1 MLKRRDFLRLSCAA
15 AAATSGGVLSAAAW
29 SSESLPIGES
39 AWLSV
44 GFAEESEVADA
55 QILYG
60 GDASFLRDG
69 ARISVSASRFGLNF
83 ALNALCGVEIDGIRR
98 FVPFSVASER
108 SVPVRF
114 VIPVDPDEGV
124 AFELIAGARDR
135 RILRFTVNPREGAIP
150 LRRGTYI
157 LAVSDQQLAPDWRSL
172 DLIKDRGVPVLKSRF
187 EERALPFL
195 PLFLTFDPLS
205 SRA

>member
-29 SSESLPIGES
+29 TSESLPIGES

-55 QILYG
+55 RTLYG

-69 ARISVSASRFGLNF
+69 ARISVSASRSGLNF
-83 ALNALCGVEIDGIRR
+83 ALNALYGVEIDGIRR
-98 FVPFSVASER
+98 IVPFAVASES

-114 VIPVDPDEGV
+114 AIPVDPDEGV
-124 AFELIAGARDR
+124 AFELIASARDR
-135 RILRFTVNPREGAIP
+135 RIVRFTVNPRDGAIP
-150 LRRGTYI
+150 LRRGTYV
-157 LAVSDQQLAPDWRSL
+157 LAVSDRQVAPDWRSL
-172 DLIKDRGVPVLKSRF
+172 EVIGDRGFPVLKSRD
-187 EERALPFL
+187 ERALPFL
-195 PLFLTFDPLS
+195 PLFLAFDMVA
-205 SRA
+205 R